1 MGLRL
6 TDLPATRRCPHATVR
21 RVPGRLELRFR
32 GPECD
37 EGFDVD
43 LAELGPDSD
52 PEGEELRLLADLDA
66 RGYAV
71 ERLPAQD
78 DG

>member
-6 TDLPATRRCPHATVR
+6 TDLPAARRCPHATVR
-21 RVPGRLELRFR
+21 RVPGRLELQFR

-43 LAELGPDSD
+43 LAPDSD
-52 PEGEELRLLADLDA
+52 PEGEELRLLADLEA

>member
-6 TDLPATRRCPHATVR
+6 TDLPAARRCPHATVR

-43 LAELGPDSD
+43 LAPEAD
-52 PEGEELRLLADLDA
+52 PEGEELRLLADLGA

>member
-6 TDLPATRRCPHATVR
+6 TDLPATRRCPRATVR

-43 LAELGPDSD
+43 LAPDSD
-52 PEGEELRLLADLDA
+52 PEGEELRLLADLEA

>member
-6 TDLPATRRCPHATVR
+6 TDLPAARRCPHATVR

-43 LAELGPDSD
+43 LAPDSD
-52 PEGEELRLLADLDA
+52 PEGEELRLLADLEA

-78 DG
+78 NG

>member
-6 TDLPATRRCPHATVR
+6 TDLPATRRCPRATVR

-43 LAELGPDSD
+43 LALLAPDAD
-52 PEGEELRLLADLDA
+52 PEGEELRLLADLEA

-71 ERLPAQD
+71 ERLPAHD

>member
-6 TDLPATRRCPHATVR
+6 TDLPATRRCPRATVR

-43 LAELGPDSD
+43 LA
-52 PEGEELRLLADLDA
+52 LLA
-66 RGYAV
+66 
-71 ERLPAQD
+71 RLRP
-78 DG
+78 

>member
-6 TDLPATRRCPHATVR
+6 TDLPATQRCPRATVR

-43 LAELGPDSD
+43 LAPDSD
-52 PEGEELRLLADLDA
+52 PEGEELRLLADLEA

-78 DG
+78 NG

>member
-6 TDLPATRRCPHATVR
+6 TDLPATQRCPHATVR

-43 LAELGPDSD
+43 LAPDSD
-52 PEGEELRLLADLDA
+52 PEGEELRLLADLEA

>member
-6 TDLPATRRCPHATVR
+6 TDLPATRRCPRATVR

-43 LAELGPDSD
+43 LALLAPDSD
-52 PEGEELRLLADLDA
+52 PEGEELRLLVDLEA

>member
-37 EGFDVD
+37 EGVDVD
-43 LAELGPDSD
+43 LAPDSD
-52 PEGEELRLLADLDA
+52 PEGEELRLLADLEA

-71 ERLPAQD
+71 ERLPAQE
-78 DG
+78 DGS

>member
-6 TDLPATRRCPHATVR
+6 TDLPAARRCPHATVR

-43 LAELGPDSD
+43 LAPDSD
-52 PEGEELRLLADLDA
+52 PEGEELRLLADLEA